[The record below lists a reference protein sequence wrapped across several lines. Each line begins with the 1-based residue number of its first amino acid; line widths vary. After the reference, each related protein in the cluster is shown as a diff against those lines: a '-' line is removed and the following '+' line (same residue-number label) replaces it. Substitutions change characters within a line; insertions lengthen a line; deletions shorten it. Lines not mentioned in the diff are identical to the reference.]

1 MDYRMEMKSRDDPL
15 NEEQRSYE
23 LPNGEIIE
31 VDLKKRITAA
41 ECLFSPRHC
50 VNEAYHDQ
58 PGIA

>member
-1 MDYRMEMKSRDDPL
+1 MEMKSRDDPL